1 MIIPIPY
8 SKYVDH
14 LITQNKTI
22 PNELTK
28 SQLHILAVNNIQ
40 SQLIKSKS
48 IEMIDK
54 FSAQIQCGNI
64 SVKNLRKIGEG
75 SYGNAYRFENYVI
88 KVPKK
93 PDQFAPEYATCK
105 RTSRILN
112 EINGHHF
119 SRTSTLPDT
128 GQRILI
134 TKFVD
139 GEDAQPLEAFDF
151 IKSHQRILH
160 DFYVQGNVKKDKQGK
175 LYLIDADQVTLSYQG
190 RRNSI
195 ASEEFYE
202 DFECFRGEEL
212 VVPKR
217 MKSPEKYSLDRIS

>member
-75 SYGNAYRFENYVI
+75 SYGNAYRFE
-88 KVPKK
+88 
-93 PDQFAPEYATCK
+93 
-105 RTSRILN
+105 
-112 EINGHHF
+112 
-119 SRTSTLPDT
+119 
-128 GQRILI
+128 
-134 TKFVD
+134 
-139 GEDAQPLEAFDF
+139 
-151 IKSHQRILH
+151 
-160 DFYVQGNVKKDKQGK
+160 
-175 LYLIDADQVTLSYQG
+175 
-190 RRNSI
+190 
-195 ASEEFYE
+195 
-202 DFECFRGEEL
+202 
-212 VVPKR
+212 
-217 MKSPEKYSLDRIS
+217 